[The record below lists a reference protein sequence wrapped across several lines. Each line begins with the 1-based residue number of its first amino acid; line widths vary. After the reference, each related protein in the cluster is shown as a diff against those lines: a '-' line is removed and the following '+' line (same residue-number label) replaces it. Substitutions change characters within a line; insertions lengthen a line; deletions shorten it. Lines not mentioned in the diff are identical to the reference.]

1 MRREVEEIGMRI
13 VNEAQLEAVLAAL
26 SPEGIGVPVDGSS
39 DYAWLD
45 EEMMK
50 IGSLR
55 HGGVDWRGAEA
66 RAVRLLSEEGKDL
79 KVLGHLLHCLQH
91 GGDGVR
97 FTLSLRLLA
106 GSIAQWWEHAYPY
119 AGARGARLRSRLFQ
133 QFIQRAAVLMETLDF
148 DNAAD
153 EHQACEV
160 ALEAL
165 LTTVQAR
172 DLPDEPLREL
182 QHQLQQARPRHT
194 AMDTQRDPVP
204 LSAKEPAALRKPA
217 AGAATSTPR
226 LPEMRLEA
234 GNERGN
240 RQALLKM
247 ADFLNEQHPGD
258 PLGYRL
264 RRHAI
269 WHAIQAL
276 PATRDGVRSEL
287 APPSADRV
295 AEYREALARE
305 PSTELWQRIEHSLA
319 VSPYWL
325 EGHRLS
331 ASTAERL
338 GHPCC
343 AMAIRDEASRFL
355 ERLPGIEALTFNDA
369 SPFIDE
375 ATRQW
380 LQALSN
386 GAGTGGQESGG
397 DLWQEGLDEARECLA
412 ESGLQ
417 TALERLEEG
426 LAKARVPRDIAYW
439 RLASADL
446 LRDAGLAALANQH
459 YRALRESLMGLG
471 LEQWEP
477 ALLRRLDNITITD
490 RDEG

>member
-1 MRREVEEIGMRI
+1 MRI
-13 VNEAQLEAVLAAL
+13 VNETQLEAVLAAL
-26 SPEGIGVPVDGSS
+26 PPEGVGVPVDGSS

-50 IGSLR
+50 VGSLR
-55 HGGVDWRGAEA
+55 HGEVDWQGAEA

-79 KVLGHLLHCLQH
+79 QVLGHLLHCLQQ

-119 AGARGARLRSRLFQ
+119 AGARGMRLRPRLFQ
-133 QFIQRAAVLMETLDF
+133 QFIQRAAVLLKTLDF

-153 EHQACEV
+153 EHRACE
-160 ALEAL
+160 AAIEAL
-165 LTTVQAR
+165 LTAVQAR
-172 DLPDEPLREL
+172 GLPDEPLREL
-182 QHQLQQARPRHT
+182 QRQLRQARPRHT
-194 AMDTQRDPVP
+194 ALDTQRNPVP
-204 LSAKEPAALRKPA
+204 PSAKEAATLHKPA
-217 AGAATSTPR
+217 TGTATSTPR

-247 ADFLNEQHPGD
+247 ADFLNQQHPGD

-269 WHAIQAL
+269 WHVIQAL

-295 AEYREALARE
+295 AEYREVLTRE
-305 PSTELWQRIEHSLA
+305 PSAELWQRIEHSLA

-338 GHPCC
+338 GHPRC
-343 AMAIRDEASRFL
+343 ALAIHDEASRFI
-355 ERLPGIEALTFNDA
+355 ERLPDIEALTFNDG

-375 ATRQW
+375 ATRLW
-380 LQALSN
+380 LQTLPN
-386 GAGTGGQESGG
+386 GAGTGIQETGG
-397 DLWQEGLDEARECLA
+397 DPWQEGLDEARERLA

-417 TALERLEEG
+417 AALERLEQG
-426 LAKARVPRDIAYW
+426 LAKARAPRDIAYW

-446 LRDAGLAALANQH
+446 LRDAGLVALASQH
-459 YRALRESLMGLG
+459 YRAVREMLTGLG

-477 ALLRRLDNITITD
+477 ALLGRLDNITTTD